1 MTTLSNEQ
9 LRHRIVELR
18 QQRGS
23 HLIDESDYIEEVMQL
38 FASQRQAI
46 LKEVREGVPNKK
58 LPAYRQGRE
67 LPPHLLGSE
76 SSDYPRI
83 KALKSHNQGFNE
95 AIYQVTNVLDALEKK
110 YKGGEETPKEKI

>member
-9 LRHRIVELR
+9 LRNRIVELR

-46 LKEVREGVPNKK
+46 LKEVREGAVDVYWDEHNGELVQAVP
-58 LPAYRQGRE
+58 LA
-67 LPPHLLGSE
+67 H
-76 SSDYPRI
+76 
-83 KALKSHNQGFNE
+83 
-95 AIYQVTNVLDALEKK
+95 LDAIEKK
-110 YKGGEETPKEKI
+110 YKGGEETPKETV